1 MAGEESTASGRLPS
15 FSTRLAFIIV
25 TAGSAV
31 GLGNIWGFTY
41 VAGKNGGG
49 GFVLIYLLALA
60 FVAAPVFIA
69 ELLLGRM
76 GKGSPPT
83 ALGNLQQQTGSR
95 VPWPIVAWAGLVG
108 TILVLSF
115 YCVIAGQAIY
125 YALVAAGGGFA
136 DWSFEQ
142 VAALDADFKANAPG
156 MALWAAVFMGLTA
169 AIVSLDI
176 RAGIERAGK
185 IMMPLLFLMLMG
197 LVAYGAVYGDFMRA
211 VTFLFGFHQMD
222 LSVRVLLE
230 AVGQAFFT
238 LGIGVGGI
246 MMYGAYS
253 GRDVKVGS
261 ATAWIVAM
269 DLFVALA
276 AGLAIFPLVFASG
289 VDAAAGPGLVFLT
302 LPQVFTAIP
311 GGAFVAFVF
320 FLLLVFA
327 AITSSISL
335 LSPTVARLEE
345 AGWRRPVAAGAMASL
360 AFLVGLLTVMS
371 FSDWS
376 DIHPLAFLGLEG
388 LTAFDLIR
396 EGVSNFVL
404 PLSGLAYVLMIGW
417 ALRKDAVQKSLSM
430 QDGTLFQFWHMA
442 IRFIVPVAI
451 IAMFLTALF
460 G

>member
-1 MAGEESTASGRLPS
+1 MAGEDSTAAGQLPS
-15 FSTRLAFIIV
+15 FSTRLAFIVV

-76 GKGSPPT
+76 GKASPPS
-83 ALGNLQQQTGSR
+83 ALGALQKQAGSR
-95 VPWPIVAWAGLVG
+95 APWAVVGWVGLIG

-125 YALVAAGGGFA
+125 YALIAAGGGFA
-136 DWSFEQ
+136 GWSLDQ
-142 VAALDADFKANAPG
+142 VTALDATYKADPG
-156 MALWAAVFMGLTA
+156 AMAIWAAVFMALTA
-169 AIVSLDI
+169 GIVSFDI

-185 IMMPLLFLMLMG
+185 VMMPALFLMLMG
-197 LVAYGAVYGDFMRA
+197 LVGYGAVYGDFMKA
-211 VTFLFGFHQMD
+211 LDFLFGFQRMEF
-222 LSVRVLLE
+222 SVRVLLE

-253 GRDVKVGS
+253 GRNVKVGS

-302 LPQVFTAIP
+302 LPQVFSAIP
-311 GGAFVAFVF
+311 GGAVVAFIF

-327 AITSSISL
+327 AVTSSISL
-335 LSPTVARLEE
+335 LAPSVARLEE
-345 AGWRRPVAAGAMASL
+345 AGWSRPVAAGVMAGL
-360 AFLVGLLTVMS
+360 AFVFGLLTVFS
-371 FSDWS
+371 FNEWADL
-376 DIHPLAFLGLEG
+376 HPLAALGLEG

-404 PLSGLAYVLMIGW
+404 PLSGLAYALMIGW
-417 ALRKDAVQKSLSM
+417 VLRKEAVQNALSM
-430 QDGTLFQFWHMA
+430 TGGTLFQFWHVA
-442 IRFIVPVAI
+442 VRYIVPVAI
-451 IAMFLTALF
+451 AAMFLAALF